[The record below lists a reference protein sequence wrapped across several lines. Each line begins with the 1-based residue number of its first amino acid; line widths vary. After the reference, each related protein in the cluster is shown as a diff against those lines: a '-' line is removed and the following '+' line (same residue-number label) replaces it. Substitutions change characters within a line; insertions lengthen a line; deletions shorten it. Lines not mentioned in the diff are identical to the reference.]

1 MSDEIRVV
9 PANAAPWDDLARV
22 FGSRGAASACFCQRS
37 KLHPG
42 EAFSKFPAAERAQR
56 LREQTNAGRQ
66 AAAHTTGLVA
76 YLGDE
81 PVGWCAVEPRTDLL
95 GLRRVYRVPW
105 EGRDEDRD
113 DPTVWSVTC
122 VLVRSGYRGRGIAY
136 ALARA
141 AVEHART
148 RGARAV
154 EAYPMRREI
163 GEVTWDEIHVG
174 AESVFAAAGMAEV
187 TRPGKRR
194 VVMRADFHPSGPSID
209 TDPRKHTGSTMNDRS
224 TAAPIILVPGFW
236 LGAWAWDEV
245 AAILRADGHDVTALT
260 LPGFEARETDR
271 SSITTEDHVNAICD
285 AVRAADAPVVL
296 AVHSAAG
303 FSGYAASD
311 RVPERIA
318 AMVYVD
324 TAPGKG
330 ALGTDFEGDERPMDW
345 DEVSA
350 EENLDGLSEEQLATF
365 RERALPVPGGV
376 LREAIELTN
385 DARRDIPSTFI
396 CTGFSAEQ
404 YRTAAREHPEWPF
417 LAGLPEIRHAT
428 WIDLPTSH
436 WPMWSRP
443 QDVARIIG
451 EVATAHAPAGGHE

>member
-1 MSDEIRVV
+1 M
-9 PANAAPWDDLARV
+9 N
-22 FGSRGAASACFCQRS
+22 Q
-37 KLHPG
+37 
-42 EAFSKFPAAERAQR
+42 
-56 LREQTNAGRQ
+56 
-66 AAAHTTGLVA
+66 
-76 YLGDE
+76 
-81 PVGWCAVEPRTDLL
+81 RTD
-95 GLRRVYRVPW
+95 
-105 EGRDEDRD
+105 
-113 DPTVWSVTC
+113 
-122 VLVRSGYRGRGIAY
+122 
-136 ALARA
+136 
-141 AVEHART
+141 
-148 RGARAV
+148 
-154 EAYPMRREI
+154 
-163 GEVTWDEIHVG
+163 
-174 AESVFAAAGMAEV
+174 
-187 TRPGKRR
+187 
-194 VVMRADFHPSGPSID
+194 
-209 TDPRKHTGSTMNDRS
+209 
-224 TAAPIILVPGFW
+224 AAPIILVPGLW

-245 AAILRADGHDVTALT
+245 VAILRADGHDVTALT
-260 LPGFEARETDR
+260 LPGFEAPETDR
-271 SSITTEDHVNAICD
+271 SSITLSDHVETICD

-330 ALGTDFEGDERPMDW
+330 ALEPDFEAAERPMNW

-376 LREAIELTN
+376 LSEQIELTN

-404 YRTAAREHPEWPF
+404 YQQTAREHPEWPF
-417 LAGLPEIRHAT
+417 LAGLPEIRNAT

-443 QDVARIIG
+443 RELAEIIGRVAR
-451 EVATAHAPAGGHE
+451 AHAPQQ